1 MSPSLLGSP
10 QKNNTHRPAHP
21 NPSLTQMSS
30 SATCLWS
37 CVSGKGNLVWGAF
50 DTVCMLGIRD
60 ESKHNNSW
68 SRWYRYYMG
77 TLLMVVGGRFPFSA
91 FLLVKKKCTTLTRN
105 NRLGLIPHSPVWKP
119 IDLPRGPLWSSF
131 ISILLSKS
139 LSSPASFPSSM
150 APKQLASDSLLHAR
164 ELPVLQRSLYLWLA
178 QYSIILICVPG
189 TF

>member
-10 QKNNTHRPAHP
+10 QNNNTHCPALP

-37 CVSGKGNLVWGAF
+37 CVSEKRNLIWGAF
-50 DTVCMLGIRD
+50 ATVCMLGGRD

-68 SRWYRYYMG
+68 SRWCRYYMG
-77 TLLMVVGGRFPFSA
+77 TLLVDGGRFPFSA
-91 FLLVKKKCTTLTRN
+91 FLLVKKKCNTLTRS
-105 NRLGLIPHSPVWKP
+105 NRLGLIPHSRVWKP

-139 LSSPASFPSSM
+139 LSSPTSFPSSM
-150 APKQLASDSLLHAR
+150 APKHLALILFSMQENCQPCSVVSICG
-164 ELPVLQRSLYLWLA
+164 LPN
-178 QYSIILICVPG
+178 IP
-189 TF
+189 